1 MGLAVIDLY
10 ISNHLC
16 TPGTN
21 LRINY
26 PFNDILKFQ
35 HLYMKIG
42 MHFEVNI
49 YLHKNVKLE
58 NVQIFINLKFL

>member
-1 MGLAVIDLY
+1 MGLVVIDLY

-42 MHFEVNI
+42 MHFKLTYI
-49 YLHKNVKLE
+49 CKNTLNWKM
-58 NVQIFINLKFL
+58 FINLKFL